1 MKGIPREVEASREH
15 TITNSRQ
22 IRLLRKNFFLSDHQ
36 KDVLVGTLLGDG
48 GLYLEGWAKN
58 YRLQIEQ
65 GDKQR
70 DYLFW
75 KFDIFRNCCSSE
87 PSYQS
92 RNKSWRIRTLS
103 HNEFNHY
110 AHEFYR
116 EGVKVV
122 PQNIIHYLNPLVIA
136 IWFMDDGALGPR
148 GEGYT
153 INTQSFSYKENEY
166 LRLCLDKKLSLK
178 GISIH
183 KDKKWWRLYI
193 RKQSMND
200 FRNLISPYVIPSMQY
215 KLPRF

>member
-22 IRLLRKNFFLSDHQ
+22 IRLLRKNFFLSDYQ

-92 RNKSWRIRTLS
+92 RRNKSWR
-103 HNEFNHY
+103 
-110 AHEFYR
+110 
-116 EGVKVV
+116 
-122 PQNIIHYLNPLVIA
+122 
-136 IWFMDDGALGPR
+136 
-148 GEGYT
+148 
-153 INTQSFSYKENEY
+153 
-166 LRLCLDKKLSLK
+166 K

-183 KDKKWWRLYI
+183 KDKRWWRLYI
-193 RKQSMND
+193 RKRSMND
-200 FRNLISPYVIPSMQY
+200 FRNLISPYVIPSMRY